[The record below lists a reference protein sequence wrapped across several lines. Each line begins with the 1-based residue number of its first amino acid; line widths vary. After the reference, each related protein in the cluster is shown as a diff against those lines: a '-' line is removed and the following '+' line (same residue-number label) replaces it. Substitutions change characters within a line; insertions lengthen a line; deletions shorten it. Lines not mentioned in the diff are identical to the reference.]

1 MEMREMN
8 ERKRQ
13 RQAEIE
19 QEEKIKLQ
27 KEWNKNFEVCFQKFS
42 LKHEN

>member
-13 RQAEIE
+13 RQFEIE
-19 QEEKIKLQ
+19 AEQKAKLQ
-27 KEWNKNFEVCFQKFS
+27 KEWDKNYEVSF
-42 LKHEN
+42 